1 MSDHQCQPREHVVG
15 FWRDCAVCGKEIE
28 PVHCQ
33 ACEGTG
39 HEYGS
44 THTMRPCAK
53 CSGTG
58 VVAWKPVEETKP

>member
-1 MSDHQCQPREHVVG
+1 MSAHKCQPREFVVG
-15 FWRDCAVCGKEIE
+15 FWRDCRTCGKEIE

-44 THTMRPCAK
+44 THTIRPCRK
-53 CSGTG
+53 CGGTG
-58 VVAWKPVEETKP
+58 VIKWEPVEGAK